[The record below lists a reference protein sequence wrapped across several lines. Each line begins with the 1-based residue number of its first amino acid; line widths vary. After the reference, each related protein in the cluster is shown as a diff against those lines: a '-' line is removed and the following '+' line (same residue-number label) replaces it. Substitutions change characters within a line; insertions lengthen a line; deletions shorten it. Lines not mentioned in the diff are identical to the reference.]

1 MTISFYRMKKNILLV
16 FLCFFALSAFAQN
29 MKSVFVAMPDSIT
42 PLLTKVNKE
51 DCIDFL
57 DSNMKAEVK
66 NRFDGTAEMKV
77 VTEDYTLV
85 QTSEVGTLEM
95 KLLPVNDSTKVICM
109 VKTVCATACDS
120 EIRFYTSDWKE
131 ELDAQAFFTK
141 PKESNFFLPNDSVTD
156 ESVLIRKKADMLLMK
171 ASLSKDDVSL
181 TFIYTTPDYL
191 NEEDREKLLPYLR
204 KEPVVLQWQEGK
216 FR

>member
-1 MTISFYRMKKNILLV
+1 MTISFYRMKKNILFV

-131 ELDAQAFFTK
+131 ELDAQAFLTE
-141 PKESNFFLPNDSVTD
+141 PKESDFFLPNDSVTD

>member
-1 MTISFYRMKKNILLV
+1 MRIVILIVVSFLGGISV
-16 FLCFFALSAFAQN
+16 SAQN
-29 MKSVFVAMPDSIT
+29 MKSVFIAMPDSIT

-51 DCIDFL
+51 DCVDFL

-77 VTEDYTLV
+77 LTEDYTLM
-85 QTSEVGTLEM
+85 QTSETGTLEM

-109 VKTVCATACDS
+109 VKTVCASACDS
-120 EIRFYTSDWKE
+120 DIRFYASDWSKD
-131 ELDAQAFFTK
+131 LDVTSFLQRPSADV
-141 PKESNFFLPNDSVTD
+141 FFLPNDTLS
-156 ESVLIRKKADMLLMK
+156 EEEILIRKKADINLMK

-181 TFIYTTPDYL
+181 SFQYTTPDYL
-191 NEEDREKLLPYLR
+191 NQEDKEKLVLHLR
-204 KEPVVLQWQEGK
+204 KEPVTLQWKDGK

>member
-1 MTISFYRMKKNILLV
+1 MRKVLLIVVSVLCGIS
-16 FLCFFALSAFAQN
+16 ASAQD
-29 MKSVFVAMPDSIT
+29 MKSVFIAMPDSIT

-51 DCIDFL
+51 DFVDFL

-77 VTEDYTLV
+77 LTEDYTLV
-85 QTSEVGTLEM
+85 QTSEIGTLEM

-109 VKTVCATACDS
+109 VKTVCASACDS
-120 EIRFYTSDWKE
+120 DVRFYTSDWSK
-131 ELDAQAFFTK
+131 ELDAASLLQRPSADV
-141 PKESNFFLPNDSVTD
+141 FFLPNDTLS
-156 ESVLIRKKADMLLMK
+156 EEGVLIRKKADMHLMK
-171 ASLSKDDVSL
+171 ASLSKDTPTL

-191 NEEDREKLLPYLR
+191 NQEDKEKLLPHLR
-204 KEPVVLQWQEGK
+204 KEPVVLEWKDGQ

>member
-131 ELDAQAFFTK
+131 ELDAQAFLTE
-141 PKESNFFLPNDSVTD
+141 PKESDFFLPNDSVTD
-156 ESVLIRKKADMLLMK
+156 ESVLIRKNADMLLMK
-171 ASLSKDDVSL
+171 ASLSKDNVSL